1 MAKPAKPGLADD
13 AAPGDPSRPLLASVD
28 AGKVVVVLFWNKNAS
43 DDRATRR
50 GLRSIDLHGGKVV
63 ASAVPIG
70 DVGRYEAITRGV
82 QVLESPTVLVIGAGG
97 KARAITGYTQAK
109 EIDQAVSDIGGKG
122 FEARK
127 AFQHKGFAA
136 VADDACK
143 DFGYALEQKSNPP
156 TTVAALSKALGTG
169 AVELG
174 HSRNRMV
181 KAKATSADERKLKA
195 ALVAFADQDIK
206 WVAEARASSRPAP
219 SRAPSSS
226 RSCSARATATTPTS
240 RPPRSC
246 TSAAATPASD
256 RPERPAYTG
265 RVPDERFEEHLLH
278 PVGRGRVPVH
288 DGAAGGAACGD
299 LVRIGVAVD
308 GDRVADAGF
317 EASGCGAAI
326 AAGSAAVELV
336 RGAAVLDAARVGT
349 HAISDALGGLSPG
362 KLHAAELAADALAR
376 ALGRAVA
383 DADAHPPSIP
393 SARWWP

>member
-1 MAKPAKPGLADD
+1 MDKISLPFRIVLIVALVFAVLWFLVLRPKPAAVEPAVTPPGVTGLANDVAKANKAVDASNAAAARSEAAANAVGRSSTVATTKPSATSAKPAATTATAKPAAKPAAPAAKPAKPGLADD

-28 AGKVVVVLFWNKNAS
+28 AGKVVVLLFWNKNAS
-43 DDRATRR
+43 DDRATRQ
-50 GLRSIDLHGGKVV
+50 GLRSVNLHHGKVV

-122 FEARK
+122 FEAKK

-174 HSRNRMV
+174 HSRNRMA
-181 KAKATSADERKLKA
+181 KAKATSADERKLKS

-206 WVAEARASSRPAP
+206 WVAEARSQLKAGAEPGTVFLTLVQREADGNN
-219 SRAPSSS
+219 AYV
-226 RSCSARATATTPTS
+226 
-240 RPPRSC
+240 
-246 TSAAATPASD
+246 AAAKKL
-256 RPERPAYTG
+256 R
-265 RVPDERFEEHLLH
+265 
-278 PVGRGRVPVH
+278 
-288 DGAAGGAACGD
+288 
-299 LVRIGVAVD
+299 
-308 GDRVADAGF
+308 
-317 EASGCGAAI
+317 
-326 AAGSAAVELV
+326 V
-336 RGAAVLDAARVGT
+336 RGCYA
-349 HAISDALGGLSPG
+349 GL
-362 KLHAAELAADALAR
+362 
-376 ALGRAVA
+376 
-383 DADAHPPSIP
+383 
-393 SARWWP
+393 

>member
-1 MAKPAKPGLADD
+1 MDKISLPFRIVLIVALVFAVVWFLVLRPKPAAESEPAVTPPGVTGLANDVAKANKAVDASNAAAARREAAANAVGGSSTTATTKPSTTTAAKPAATAAKPGATAAKPGATSAKPATAKPAKPVAPAAVAKPAKPGLADD

-122 FEARK
+122 FEAKK

-143 DFGYALEQKSNPP
+143 DLGYALEQKSNPP

-169 AVELG
+169 AVEVG
-174 HSRNRMV
+174 HSRTRLA

-195 ALVAFADQDIK
+195 ALVTFADQDIK
-206 WVAEARASSRPAP
+206 WVAEARSQLKAGAEPGTVFLTLVQRESDGNDAYV
-219 SRAPSSS
+219 
-226 RSCSARATATTPTS
+226 
-240 RPPRSC
+240 
-246 TSAAATPASD
+246 AAAKKL
-256 RPERPAYTG
+256 
-265 RVPDERFEEHLLH
+265 RV
-278 PVGRGRVPVH
+278 
-288 DGAAGGAACGD
+288 
-299 LVRIGVAVD
+299 
-308 GDRVADAGF
+308 
-317 EASGCGAAI
+317 SGCYANA
-326 AAGSAAVELV
+326 
-336 RGAAVLDAARVGT
+336 
-349 HAISDALGGLSPG
+349 
-362 KLHAAELAADALAR
+362 
-376 ALGRAVA
+376 
-383 DADAHPPSIP
+383 
-393 SARWWP
+393 

>member
-1 MAKPAKPGLADD
+1 MDKISLPFRIVLIVALVFAVLWFVMLRPKPAADGEPAVTAPGVTGLANDVAKANKAVDASNAAAARREAAANAVGGSSTTATTKPSTTSAKPGATAAKPSTTSAKPGATAAKPGATVAKPATAKPATAAKPAKPVAPAVVAKPAKPGLAAD

-122 FEARK
+122 FEAKK

-174 HSRNRMV
+174 HSRNRMA

-195 ALVAFADQDIK
+195 ALVTFADQDIK
-206 WVAEARASSRPAP
+206 WVAEARSQLKAGAEPGTVFLTLVQRESDGNNAYV
-219 SRAPSSS
+219 
-226 RSCSARATATTPTS
+226 
-240 RPPRSC
+240 
-246 TSAAATPASD
+246 AAAKKL
-256 RPERPAYTG
+256 R
-265 RVPDERFEEHLLH
+265 
-278 PVGRGRVPVH
+278 
-288 DGAAGGAACGD
+288 
-299 LVRIGVAVD
+299 
-308 GDRVADAGF
+308 
-317 EASGCGAAI
+317 
-326 AAGSAAVELV
+326 V
-336 RGAAVLDAARVGT
+336 RGCYA
-349 HAISDALGGLSPG
+349 GL
-362 KLHAAELAADALAR
+362 
-376 ALGRAVA
+376 
-383 DADAHPPSIP
+383 
-393 SARWWP
+393 

>member
-1 MAKPAKPGLADD
+1 MDKISLPFRIVLIVALVFAVLWFVMLRPKPAADGEPAVTPPGVTGLANDVAKANKAVDASNAAAARREAAANAVGGSSTTATTKPSTTSARPGTTVAKPSATAAKPATAKPATAAKPAKPVAPVAVAKPAKPGLAAD
-13 AAPGDPSRPLLASVD
+13 AAPGDPSRALLASVD

-122 FEARK
+122 FEAKK

-174 HSRNRMV
+174 HSRNRMA
-181 KAKATSADERKLKA
+181 KAKATSAEERKLKA
-195 ALVAFADQDIK
+195 ALVTFADQDIK
-206 WVAEARASSRPAP
+206 WVAEARSQLKAGAEP
-219 SRAPSSS
+219 STVFLTLVQRESDGNNAYV
-226 RSCSARATATTPTS
+226 
-240 RPPRSC
+240 
-246 TSAAATPASD
+246 AAAKKL
-256 RPERPAYTG
+256 R
-265 RVPDERFEEHLLH
+265 
-278 PVGRGRVPVH
+278 
-288 DGAAGGAACGD
+288 
-299 LVRIGVAVD
+299 
-308 GDRVADAGF
+308 
-317 EASGCGAAI
+317 
-326 AAGSAAVELV
+326 V
-336 RGAAVLDAARVGT
+336 RGCYASV
-349 HAISDALGGLSPG
+349 
-362 KLHAAELAADALAR
+362 
-376 ALGRAVA
+376 
-383 DADAHPPSIP
+383 
-393 SARWWP
+393 

>member
-1 MAKPAKPGLADD
+1 VDKISLPFRIVLIVALLFAVLWFLVLRPKPVADVEPAATPPGVTGLANDVAKANKAVDASNAAAARREAAANAVGHSSTTATTKSSATKPTAAAATTKAAKAAKPAKPAPAAKPAAAVAKPAKPGLADD

-50 GLRSIDLHGGKVV
+50 GLRSVDLHGGKVV

-97 KARAITGYTQAK
+97 KARAITGYTQPK

-127 AFQHKGFAA
+127 AFHHTGFAK

-143 DFGYALEQKSNPP
+143 DFGYALEQKSDPP

-174 HSRNRMV
+174 HSRNRLV

-195 ALVAFADQDIK
+195 TLIAFADQDIK
-206 WVAEARASSRPAP
+206 WVAEARGQLKAGAEPGTVFLTLVQRESDGNNAYV
-219 SRAPSSS
+219 
-226 RSCSARATATTPTS
+226 
-240 RPPRSC
+240 
-246 TSAAATPASD
+246 AAAKKL
-256 RPERPAYTG
+256 R
-265 RVPDERFEEHLLH
+265 
-278 PVGRGRVPVH
+278 
-288 DGAAGGAACGD
+288 
-299 LVRIGVAVD
+299 
-308 GDRVADAGF
+308 
-317 EASGCGAAI
+317 
-326 AAGSAAVELV
+326 V
-336 RGAAVLDAARVGT
+336 RGCYA
-349 HAISDALGGLSPG
+349 GL
-362 KLHAAELAADALAR
+362 
-376 ALGRAVA
+376 
-383 DADAHPPSIP
+383 
-393 SARWWP
+393 

>member
-1 MAKPAKPGLADD
+1 VDKISLPFRIVLIVALLFAVVWFLVLRPKPVTGSEPAVTPPGVTGLANDVAKANKAVDTSNAAAARHEAAANAVGGSSTTATAKPSATSAKPAATAATAKRATSAKPAKPAATAKPATAPKPATPAKPGLADD
-13 AAPGDPSRPLLASVD
+13 AAPGDPSRPLLAAVD
-28 AGKVVVVLFWNKNAS
+28 AGKIAVVLFWNKNAS

-97 KARAITGYTQAK
+97 KARAITGYTQTN

-127 AFQHKGFAA
+127 AFHHTGFAA

-174 HSRNRMV
+174 HSRNRLA
-181 KAKATSADERKLKA
+181 KAKATTADERKLKS

-206 WVAEARASSRPAP
+206 WVAEARSQLKAGAEPGTVFLTLVQRESDGNNAY
-219 SRAPSSS
+219 
-226 RSCSARATATTPTS
+226 T
-240 RPPRSC
+240 
-246 TSAAATPASD
+246 AAAKK
-256 RPERPAYTG
+256 
-265 RVPDERFEEHLLH
+265 LH
-278 PVGRGRVPVH
+278 VRG
-288 DGAAGGAACGD
+288 CY
-299 LVRIGVAVD
+299 
-308 GDRVADAGF
+308 
-317 EASGCGAAI
+317 
-326 AAGSAAVELV
+326 AAV
-336 RGAAVLDAARVGT
+336 
-349 HAISDALGGLSPG
+349 
-362 KLHAAELAADALAR
+362 
-376 ALGRAVA
+376 
-383 DADAHPPSIP
+383 
-393 SARWWP
+393 

>member
-1 MAKPAKPGLADD
+1 MDKISLPFRIVLIVALLFAVLWFLVLRPKPAADGEPAATPPGVTGLANDVAKANKAVDASNAAAARSEAAAKAVGGSSTTATTKPSATRAKPGATTTPAAKPAKAAKPSAPVAKPAAPVAKPAAPAAKPAKPGLADD

-28 AGKVVVVLFWNKNAS
+28 AGKVVVVLFWNKDAS

-97 KARAITGYTQAK
+97 KARAITGYTQPK

-127 AFQHKGFAA
+127 AFHHTGFAK

-174 HSRNRMV
+174 HSRNRMA
-181 KAKATSADERKLKA
+181 KAKATSADERKLKST
-195 ALVAFADQDIK
+195 LVAFADQDIK
-206 WVAEARASSRPAP
+206 WVAEARSQLKSGAVPGTVFLTLVQRESDGNNAYV
-219 SRAPSSS
+219 
-226 RSCSARATATTPTS
+226 
-240 RPPRSC
+240 
-246 TSAAATPASD
+246 AAAKKL
-256 RPERPAYTG
+256 R
-265 RVPDERFEEHLLH
+265 
-278 PVGRGRVPVH
+278 
-288 DGAAGGAACGD
+288 
-299 LVRIGVAVD
+299 
-308 GDRVADAGF
+308 
-317 EASGCGAAI
+317 
-326 AAGSAAVELV
+326 V
-336 RGAAVLDAARVGT
+336 RGCYA
-349 HAISDALGGLSPG
+349 GL
-362 KLHAAELAADALAR
+362 
-376 ALGRAVA
+376 
-383 DADAHPPSIP
+383 
-393 SARWWP
+393 

>member
-1 MAKPAKPGLADD
+1 MDKISLPFRIVLIVALLFAVLWFLVLRPKPVADVEPAATPPGVTGLANDVAKANKAVDASNAAAARREAAANAVGHSSTTATTKSSATKPTAAAATTKAAKAAKPAKAAPAAKPAAAVAKPAKPGLAAD

-50 GLRSIDLHGGKVV
+50 GLRSVDLHGGKVV

-97 KARAITGYTQAK
+97 KARAITGYTQPK

-127 AFQHKGFAA
+127 AFHHTGFAK

-143 DFGYALEQKSNPP
+143 DFGYALEQKSDPP

-174 HSRNRMV
+174 HSRNRLV

-195 ALVAFADQDIK
+195 TLIAFADQDIK
-206 WVAEARASSRPAP
+206 WVAEARGQLKAGAEPGTVFLTLVQRESDGNNAYV
-219 SRAPSSS
+219 
-226 RSCSARATATTPTS
+226 
-240 RPPRSC
+240 
-246 TSAAATPASD
+246 AAAKKL
-256 RPERPAYTG
+256 R
-265 RVPDERFEEHLLH
+265 
-278 PVGRGRVPVH
+278 
-288 DGAAGGAACGD
+288 
-299 LVRIGVAVD
+299 
-308 GDRVADAGF
+308 
-317 EASGCGAAI
+317 
-326 AAGSAAVELV
+326 V
-336 RGAAVLDAARVGT
+336 RGCYA
-349 HAISDALGGLSPG
+349 GL
-362 KLHAAELAADALAR
+362 
-376 ALGRAVA
+376 
-383 DADAHPPSIP
+383 
-393 SARWWP
+393 